1 MRKAMMVAGL
11 CLVALQGCA
20 TKNYGRQGTLTDFE
34 KQTMTCREIQLEEA
48 KVMGF
53 TQQID
58 KESAFDGR
66 DVLAFLGDFGIGNAI
81 EKDAAVDSAKQRHYQ
96 LQLTAY
102 EKGCIS
108 VKPDPLPA
116 PLKYGAQ

>member
-1 MRKAMMVAGL
+1 MWKIAFVVGACML
-11 CLVALQGCA
+11 TLQGCA
-20 TKNYGRQGTLTDFE
+20 TKNYGRQGNLTNME
-34 KQTMTCREIQLEEA
+34 KETMTCREIQLEQA

-53 TQQID
+53 TQYID

-81 EKDAAVDSAKQRHYQ
+81 EKDAAVDSARQRHYQ
-96 LQLTAY
+96 LEMAAY
-102 EKGCIS
+102 EKGCTTA
-108 VKPDPLPA
+108 KPEQPPT